1 MTDESEFDQPE
12 GDLSVRVGREQIDI
26 EQRWVVA
33 SILNDI
39 MTGLW
44 FVTGSIMNLV
54 GVQGDWPLY
63 FYLAG
68 SSQLLLRAFMR
79 LAKRIHVRGGYRRT
93 RPRLR
98 NASRHEAS

>member
-1 MTDESEFDQPE
+1 MSDDAEFSAPE
-12 GDLSVRVGREQIDI
+12 GDLSVRVGREQIDV

-54 GVQGDWPLY
+54 GGFGDLSLY

-79 LAKRIHVRGGYRRT
+79 LGSRIHIRGGHRRT
-93 RPRLR
+93 RPRIR
-98 NASRHEAS
+98 RASRHDAS